1 MASFEDIKEQIQ
13 NTLKNQW
20 ELFQESSLY
29 IQVKERYENLTPAM
43 QKLTLWG
50 SAVLAGILIVLSL
63 PISYY
68 SESATYVSEFEEE
81 KRQLVRD
88 LLKTSRESQE
98 SPDLAI
104 PPSMEQLKSQV
115 DAQIQSARLVPEQIL
130 GTQIIPASSKLIPNT
145 LSEGTLKISLAKL
158 NLKQLIDLGYQ
169 LQSLNPS
176 VKMLDLQIEANR
188 LDPRYFDVTYK
199 MAALAV
205 PNKLETPAEPEID
218 KRIKKEITDGL
229 Y

>member
-20 ELFQESSLY
+20 EQFQESSLY
-29 IQVKERYENLTPAM
+29 IQVKERYENLTPQM

-50 SAVLAGILIVLSL
+50 SAVLAILIVLSL

-68 SESATYVSEFEEE
+68 SESATYVSEFEE

-98 SPDLAI
+98 SPDLAV

-169 LQSLNPS
+169 FQSLNPS

-205 PNKLETPAEPEID
+205 PNKLETPAEPELD
-218 KRIKKEITDGL
+218 KKNKKGTH
-229 Y
+229 

>member
-20 ELFQESSLY
+20 EQFQESSLY

-50 SAVLAGILIVLSL
+50 SAALAILIVLSL

-68 SESATYVSEFEEE
+68 SESATYVSEFEE

-98 SPDLAI
+98 SPDLAV

-205 PNKLETPAEPEID
+205 PNKLETPAEPELD
-218 KRIKKEITDGL
+218 KKNKKGTR
-229 Y
+229 

>member
-20 ELFQESSLY
+20 EQFQESSLY
-29 IQVKERYENLTPAM
+29 IQVKERYENLTPQM

-50 SAVLAGILIVLSL
+50 SAALAILIVLSL

-68 SESATYVSEFEEE
+68 SESATYVSEFEE

-98 SPDLAI
+98 SPDLAV

-169 LQSLNPS
+169 FQSLNPS

-188 LDPRYFDVTYK
+188 LNPRYFDVTYK

-205 PNKLETPAEPEID
+205 PNKLETPAEPAFD
-218 KRIKKEITDGL
+218 KKNKKGTQ
-229 Y
+229 